1 MTSNEEVDNEQ
12 SSPIGLSITSTKK
25 RTYSL
30 TADNVS
36 ADRMATY
43 ITQKDVGVSLE
54 DIPNIGPKTAQKL
67 KAYGIEEP
75 ITLYG
80 YLLAFYNAEL
90 GTQAYCDRIKSWMC
104 DTVGVQPG
112 MANRIIRRTLIKLSQ
127 VYFPGIYEERD
138 LQYQN
143 GKSEKEDN
151 KAEEKNVDV
160 SGYHETSNTS
170 TNSDQSSHNESQ
182 EENIEDHDA
191 QPLDET
197 EKKEE
202 EEQKKEGER
211 SDNRTKSS
219 EINTGKKTLRARSRA
234 AKRT

>member
-12 SSPIGLSITSTKK
+12 SSPIGLSLTSTKK
-25 RTYSL
+25 RTYCL

-67 KAYGIEEP
+67 KAHGIEEP

-80 YLLAFYNAEL
+80 YLLALYRAEL

-127 VYFPGIYEERD
+127 VYFPGIYEEKD
-138 LQYQN
+138 LQYQH
-143 GKSEKEDN
+143 GKSEKEHN
-151 KAEEKNVDV
+151 ETEEENVDE

-170 TNSDQSSHNESQ
+170 TNSDQSGHNESQ
-182 EENIEDHDA
+182 EDNIQESHDA
-191 QPLDET
+191 QFLDES

-202 EEQKKEGER
+202 EERG
-211 SDNRTKSS
+211 DNRTQSS

-234 AKRT
+234 ARRT